1 MEFESEDRVGT
12 QSNRSQ
18 KPVIWLTCQL
28 AGLMG
33 RVTRRR
39 ANQVTSSLTQH
50 GLVRADDQRH
60 VLTNDGLTYLAHRD
74 RVAVRMTLDRWSR
87 PQAVPQPGNSPVI
100 AGTALRAMSSQQ
112 RHKNAITTVA
122 AKVSAETARSRDHGL
137 LELLPTSRCSIG
149 YHYQGTGYVVH
160 PDATFWLDLAHLGT
174 CGSVPGSECR
184 AKRRPDSC
192 CWRRP
197 TVRRCSTPPS
207 LRAIGDGV
215 PAIRR

>member
-1 MEFESEDRVGT
+1 M
-12 QSNRSQ
+12 
-18 KPVIWLTCQL
+18 
-28 AGLMG
+28 A
-33 RVTRRR
+33 
-39 ANQVTSSLTQH
+39 
-50 GLVRADDQRH
+50 
-60 VLTNDGLTYLAHRD
+60 
-74 RVAVRMTLDRWSR
+74 LDRWSR

-112 RHKNAITTVA
+112 RHKDAITTVA

-207 LRAIGDGV
+207 VRAIGDGV

>member
-1 MEFESEDRVGT
+1 
-12 QSNRSQ
+12 
-18 KPVIWLTCQL
+18 
-28 AGLMG
+28 
-33 RVTRRR
+33 
-39 ANQVTSSLTQH
+39 
-50 GLVRADDQRH
+50 
-60 VLTNDGLTYLAHRD
+60 
-74 RVAVRMTLDRWSR
+74 
-87 PQAVPQPGNSPVI
+87 VPQPGNSPVI

-112 RHKNAITTVA
+112 RHKDAITTVA

-207 LRAIGDGV
+207 VRAIGDGV

>member
-1 MEFESEDRVGT
+1 MGSCACSPTRAGPPGPGRRQDGSGPVEPPASGAAAGKLPGHRG
-12 QSNRSQ
+12 NR
-18 KPVIWLTCQL
+18 P
-28 AGLMG
+28 A
-33 RVTRRR
+33 
-39 ANQVTSSLTQH
+39 
-50 GLVRADDQRH
+50 RH
-60 VLTNDGLTYLAHRD
+60 VVPAAPPGRHYDHR
-74 RVAVRMTLDRWSR
+74 R
-87 PQAVPQPGNSPVI
+87 QG
-100 AGTALRAMSSQQ
+100 Q
-112 RHKNAITTVA
+112 RR
-122 AKVSAETARSRDHGL
+122 TARSRDHGL

-207 LRAIGDGV
+207 VRAIGDGV